1 MNARLENLLTEMKKK
16 NFDSALVTSTA
27 NFYYLSNYYTEPH
40 ERVIA
45 VYVSENINPII
56 VIPAMEAED
65 AKDAGWK
72 DIIISYHDHENPWQ
86 LLGNY
91 LKENNKLPK
100 TLAIEHNHF
109 TLERYQLLKDNFT
122 TVEIVDLENTLA
134 NLRVIKS
141 KKEYTLLKQAAQLA
155 DFGVET
161 GVKAIQEGITELEV
175 IAKIEYE
182 LKKQGIQEM
191 SFTTMCL
198 SGTKTASPHGTPGM
212 KKITAGDIVLFDL
225 GVIFEGYCSDITRT
239 VAYKSISSEQE
250 RIYNTVLG
258 ANRKGIEAS
267 VSGTPVNKVDLAS
280 RQYIENA
287 GFGEYFN
294 HRIGH
299 GLGIETHE
307 YPSMSSDNELPL
319 KEGMSFTIEP
329 GIYIPG
335 TGGVR
340 IEDMIFMTKN
350 GAEILT
356 AYPKEL
362 QIIE

>member
-1 MNARLENLLTEMKKK
+1 MNSRLDDLLKEMKK
-16 NFDSALVTSTA
+16 NDFDSALVTSTA

-45 VYVSENINPII
+45 VFVSENTDPII
-56 VIPAMEAED
+56 LIPAMEIED
-65 AKDAGWK
+65 AKAAGWK
-72 DIIISYHDHENPWQ
+72 DTIISYFDHENPWK
-86 LLGNY
+86 LLGDY
-91 LKENNKLPK
+91 LKENNKLPASM
-100 TLAIEHNHF
+100 AIEHSHF
-109 TLERYQLLKDNFT
+109 TLERFR
-122 TVEIVDLENTLA
+122 TVQEVFSGVTIVDLENTLA

-161 GVKAIQEGITELEV
+161 GVKAIQEGVSELEV
-175 IAKIEYE
+175 IATIEYE

-212 KKITAGDIVLFDL
+212 KKITSGDMVLFDL

-239 VAYKSISSEQE
+239 VAFKSITEEQE
-250 RIYNTVLG
+250 KIYNTVLG
-258 ANRKGIEAS
+258 ANLKGIEAS
-267 VSGTPVNKVDLAS
+267 QIGTPVNKIDLAS
-280 RQYIENA
+280 REFIETA
-287 GFGEYFN
+287 GFGKYFN

-299 GLGIETHE
+299 GLGIEMHE
-307 YPSMSSDNELPL
+307 YPSMSSDNELPT

-340 IEDMIFMTKN
+340 IEDMIFVTKN
-350 GAEILT
+350 GPEILT
-356 AYPKEL
+356 SYPKEL
-362 QIIE
+362 QIV

>member
-1 MNARLENLLTEMKKK
+1 MNARIENLLTEMKK
-16 NFDSALVTSTA
+16 NSFDSALITSTA

-45 VYVSENINPII
+45 VYVSNDIDPII
-56 VIPAMEAED
+56 VIPAMEIED
-65 AKDAGWK
+65 AKAAGWN
-72 DIIISYHDHENPWQ
+72 DTIISYFDHENPWK
-86 LLGNY
+86 LLGDY
-91 LKENNKLPK
+91 LKKNNKLSPS
-100 TLAIEHNHF
+100 LAIEHNHF
-109 TLERYQLLKDNFT
+109 TLERYDQLKENFT
-122 TVEIVDLENTLA
+122 GVNIVDLENTLA
-134 NLRVIKS
+134 NIRVIKS
-141 KKEYTLLKQAAQLA
+141 KKEYTLLKQAAELA

-161 GVKAIQEGITELEV
+161 GIKAIHEGVTELEV

-212 KKITAGDIVLFDL
+212 KKITAGDMVLFDL

-239 VAYKSISSEQE
+239 VAFKSITEEQE
-250 RIYNTVLG
+250 KVYNTVLG
-258 ANRKGIEAS
+258 ANLKGIEAS
-267 VSGTPVNKVDLAS
+267 QIATPVNKIDLAA
-280 RQYIENA
+280 RQYIEA
-287 GFGEYFN
+287 ARYGEYFN

-340 IEDMIFMTKN
+340 IEDMIFMTKK
-350 GAEILT
+350 GPEILT

-362 QIIE
+362 QIIQ